1 MSCADF
7 DDIKTICIELCKET
21 EDSSFD
27 TSTDELMSLPYDSY
41 PFVKVR
47 FYK

>member
-21 EDSSFD
+21 EDRGVD
-27 TSTDELMSLPYDSY
+27 THSGELMVLPYDIA
-41 PFVKVR
+41 
-47 FYK
+47 

>member
-21 EDSSFD
+21 EDRSVDTPSGPD
-27 TSTDELMSLPYDSY
+27 TSVADTDR
-41 PFVKVR
+41 KVR
-47 FYK
+47 R